1 MNYHTHNSLDS
12 ASSPASNAGFFAQE
26 PILGAC
32 SNPDRSRRIGSPLG
46 IPLSRLAKGA
56 ALLGCALACVQ
67 EASAQSGYLATGTVS
82 NFSVTATSGLTT
94 GSYSITGPSN
104 GFYSSL
110 NITGPGAGNALAV
123 NFPYFTYVDLVG
135 FTINDA
141 VANSSGGGSG
151 TFTMNFTASVL
162 FYDFASLLAGPTPD
176 WTTSWNV
183 TGLGTISD
191 GQSFSPGSYTF
202 NFVTTHVLSS
212 TYVIGA
218 ATFVPVPEAS
228 PSGLPLWTGG
238 LLLVAGPA
246 RRRRS
251 TARSRALDQTA
262 V

>member
-1 MNYHTHNSLDS
+1 MNYRIHNSLDS
-12 ASSPASNAGFFAQE
+12 ASSPASNAGFFARE

-32 SNPDRSRRIGSPLG
+32 SKPDRSRRIGSPLG

-67 EASAQSGYLATGTVS
+67 EASAQFGYLATGTVS

-104 GFYSSL
+104 GIYSSL
-110 NITGPGAGNALAV
+110 NISSGSGNGAALAV
-123 NFPYFTYVDLVG
+123 SLGSVFDLVG
-135 FTINDA
+135 FAISDT

-162 FYDFASLLAGPTPD
+162 FYDFASLVAGPTPD

-183 TGLGTISD
+183 TGLGSISN
-191 GQSFSPGSYTF
+191 GQSFSPGFYTF
-202 NFVTTHVLSS
+202 NFVTTHVLPSPS
-212 TYVIGA
+212 VIGA
-218 ATFVPVPEAS
+218 ATFFAVPEAS

-238 LLLVAGPA
+238 LLLVAGTV

-251 TARSRALDQTA
+251 RARSRALDQTA

>member
-1 MNYHTHNSLDS
+1 MNYHIHNSLDS

-67 EASAQSGYLATGTVS
+67 EASAQFGYLATGTVS

-94 GSYSITGPSN
+94 GSISITGPSI

-110 NITGPGAGNALAV
+110 NITGRGAGNALAV
-123 NFPYFTYVDLVG
+123 NFPSFAYVDLVG
-135 FTINDA
+135 FTISDT

-151 TFTMNFTASVL
+151 SFTMNFTASVL
-162 FYDFASLLAGPTPD
+162 FYDFATFAYTSPD

-183 TGLGTISD
+183 TGLGSISN
-191 GQSFSPGSYTF
+191 GQSFSPGFYTF
-202 NFVTTHVLSS
+202 NFVTTHVLPS
-212 TYVIGA
+212 TSVIGA
-218 ATFVPVPEAS
+218 ATFFAVPEAS

-238 LLLVAGPA
+238 LLLVAGTA

-251 TARSRALDQTA
+251 RARSRALDQTA

>member
-1 MNYHTHNSLDS
+1 MNYHIHNSLDS

-32 SNPDRSRRIGSPLG
+32 SKPDRSRRIGSPLG

-67 EASAQSGYLATGTVS
+67 EASAQFGYLATGTVS

-104 GFYSSL
+104 GIFSSL
-110 NITGPGAGNALAV
+110 NITGRGTGYALAV
-123 NFPYFTYVDLVG
+123 SFGSVFDLVG
-135 FTINDA
+135 FTISDT

-151 TFTMNFTASVL
+151 SFTMNFTASVL
-162 FYDFASLLAGPTPD
+162 FYDFATFAYTSPN

-202 NFVTTHVLSS
+202 NFVTTHVLPS
-212 TYVIGA
+212 TDVIGA

-238 LLLVAGPA
+238 LLLVAGTA

-251 TARSRALDQTA
+251 RARSRALDQTA